1 MYEDIIVSPY
11 ILIYSD
17 RIKNPIEYKYM
28 RKHQHQF
35 LDKHT
40 IIKCP
45 PTPTKY
51 AVKLIQQ
58 RGDIYNIIQ
67 ISFL

>member
-17 RIKNPIEYKYM
+17 RIKNPIEYNYM
-28 RKHQHQF
+28 RKHQQQF

-45 PTPTKY
+45 PHPP
-51 AVKLIQQ
+51 LNMQ
-58 RGDIYNIIQ
+58 
-67 ISFL
+67 